1 MPFVLYDNGSDS
13 ERLIIFGTEIGLNLL
28 ADNDK
33 WFMDGTFDTAPRQFE
48 QLFVIR
54 VPNDNSAMSAV
65 YAFLP
70 SKTQA
75 AYEEC
80 FTALLD
86 TCLERDIRVDPS
98 VVVTDFELSIHN
110 AVRSMFGNHID
121 IQGCF
126 YHLTQSTWRKI
137 QSEGLSSLYKE
148 EENVRHFAGMID
160 GLAFLPV
167 EDVSD
172 GMQFLKDNCIDEM
185 EPILDYF
192 DSNYVSGGFKAV
204 RGNNGILRMRRT
216 PPRYPPQT
224 WNVHQATVND
234 THRTNNICESSWN
247 NGFRHLVGHSNP
259 GLWNVIQCLQKD
271 HTLVSTEVE
280 RINRGEP
287 SSKRVRKASANL
299 QKRLKTLCQ
308 QYDDGRKTLSEF
320 LNAVGQCIRL

>member
-110 AVRSMFGNHID
+110 AVRSMSGNHID

-126 YHLTQSTWRKI
+126 YHLTQSTW
-137 QSEGLSSLYKE
+137 
-148 EENVRHFAGMID
+148 
-160 GLAFLPV
+160 
-167 EDVSD
+167 
-172 GMQFLKDNCIDEM
+172 
-185 EPILDYF
+185 
-192 DSNYVSGGFKAV
+192 
-204 RGNNGILRMRRT
+204 
-216 PPRYPPQT
+216 
-224 WNVHQATVND
+224 
-234 THRTNNICESSWN
+234 
-247 NGFRHLVGHSNP
+247 
-259 GLWNVIQCLQKD
+259 
-271 HTLVSTEVE
+271 
-280 RINRGEP
+280 
-287 SSKRVRKASANL
+287 
-299 QKRLKTLCQ
+299 
-308 QYDDGRKTLSEF
+308 
-320 LNAVGQCIRL
+320 